1 MRRKDRKMERKRLRV
16 GQLDVK
22 RRRLELKAERQ
33 SKNASQSVL
42 EGDTYQTNICLG
54 SEENIDLNDIQLN
67 SPVEHLHTYP
77 LVFFDLETGGLGRT
91 SDIIQIAAK
100 CKEKEFSIYAIPT
113 RCISKEASA
122 ATCLTFDGNNLC
134 YKGEAVPAVPPFEAL
149 IAFLN
154 FLDSFNHPIIVGH
167 NIQSFD
173 LPILRHHLGSS
184 NLLERFSGNITGF
197 LDTLKISKK
206 SLKDVNLPNYKQET
220 LVHTLL
226 GEEYEAHNAMA
237 DVTSLEKLYYS
248 KLCLSDRTLCEN
260 IFYLSYYTCK
270 ESLEP
275 LLRCKVLSALMLR
288 KLVVNGLSLSH
299 LRQIHTRDPENGI
312 RNVFAES
319 LTENPKAARITKSV
333 KVIQKVVEYFSL

>member
-1 MRRKDRKMERKRLRV
+1 M
-16 GQLDVK
+16 G
-22 RRRLELKAERQ
+22 
-33 SKNASQSVL
+33 
-42 EGDTYQTNICLG
+42 
-54 SEENIDLNDIQLN
+54 N
-67 SPVEHLHTYP
+67 SL
-77 LVFFDLETGGLGRT
+77 LVFFLIAGRT

-206 SLKDVNLPNYKQET
+206 SLKDVNLSNYKKET
-220 LVHTLL
+220 LVQTLL

-312 RNVFAES
+312 RNVFTEP
-319 LTENPKAARITKSV
+319 LTENPKAARITKSA